1 MPSIHIFI
9 TCTPISKS
17 CKNAITELKL
27 ASGNNV
33 SVPFNEF
40 YFYFRFHFLKYS
52 FCPKV
57 VSGFLMKPY
66 KRWPKELTIATLFLN
81 ISQR

>member
-27 ASGNNV
+27 ASESNV
-33 SVPFNEF
+33 NVPF
-40 YFYFRFHFLKYS
+40 YFYYLFLFS
-52 FCPKV
+52 FFARKM

-66 KRWPKELTIATLFLN
+66 KHWPTELTIATLFLN
-81 ISQR
+81 LNQG